1 MYKIISGGQ
10 IVGYSETIV
19 YIKLH
24 GNGCY
29 VPCAKSE
36 AEGFCIKPAVE
47 IDTET
52 RLVDTVYALTDSGLS
67 GAEPTGEVEE
77 ISGTLQIA
85 FIENVFNTIVGSLPV
100 NISAEKALLL
110 RSKIE
115 EAIQA
120 LDLPFSDASEIPELY
135 PTLRQTGA
143 LVPYRTIIRW
153 TDGGLYMA
161 AQDLWDLESNDPAHH
176 PGGWVK
182 IKYRDGIR
190 VVPETI
196 SGAEAFS
203 FGELGWWGDTLYKS
217 IRAGEKT
224 NIHTPAQWPE
234 GWELQG

>member
-47 IDTET
+47 MDTET
-52 RLVDTVYALTDSGLS
+52 RLVDTVYALTEGGLS
-67 GAEPTGEVEE
+67 GTEPIGEVEV
-77 ISGTLQIA
+77 ISGTLKIA
-85 FIENVFNTIVGSLPV
+85 FIEKIFNTIVGSLPV

-135 PTLRQTGA
+135 PTLKQSGA
-143 LVPYRTIIRW
+143 LVPYRTIICW
-153 TDGGLYMA
+153 TDGSLYMA
-161 AQDLWDLESNDPAHH
+161 AQDLWDLESNDPAHL

-182 IKYRDGIR
+182 LMYRDGYQII
-190 VVPETI
+190 PETMTTANLFMKDEI
-196 SGAEAFS
+196 
-203 FGELGWWGDTLYKS
+203 GWWQDQLYKS
-217 IRAGEKT
+217 KIDYNSWNPSAY
-224 NIHTPAQWPE
+224 PD
-234 GWELQG
+234 GWELVG